1 MSRRPAV
8 LTGSLLGVLAL
19 GLTAAPAQAAPLGE
33 LLPSTPHPHT
43 DDRAAGAGAG
53 GRQPVSDLL
62 TNRAPAAAPRVVAH
76 RGASAYAPENTLAGA
91 DKARDLDV
99 EWVEND
105 VQRTKDGELVVVH
118 DETLER
124 TTNVEEVFPDR
135 APWKVGDFTAQELG
149 QLDAGGWFARE
160 YSGERIPTLGE
171 FLDRIGE
178 NNQKLLLE
186 LKKPELYPGIEE
198 EVVEEL
204 RAEGWLRAGKREDLV
219 VQSFD
224 ADSVRSVHG
233 LAPRVTTGFLGKPA
247 VSQLGTYAEFA
258 DQINPRYTE
267 VDKEYVRAVKRLRG
281 AQGRPME
288 VYTWTVDDG
297 PTAAKLAGM
306 GVDGVISNRPDVVR
320 DAMAAARDTAP
331 QTGAADEDRVAD
343 DALGTDSETDAV
355 GIAPRDGQAAR
366 G

>member
-33 LLPSTPHPHT
+33 LPSPHRHT
-43 DDRAAGAGAG
+43 DDRTAG
-53 GRQPVSDLL
+53 GEGPRPVSDLL
-62 TNRAPAAAPRVVAH
+62 DDRAPAGAPRVVAH

-91 DKARDLDV
+91 DKARDLDI

-105 VQRTKDGELVVVH
+105 VQRTKDGELVVMH

-160 YSGERIPTLGE
+160 YSGERIPTLVE
-171 FLDRIGE
+171 FLDRIVE
-178 NNQKLLLE
+178 NDQKLLLE

-204 RAEGWLRAGKREDLV
+204 RTEGWLRAGKRQDLV

-224 ADSVRSVHG
+224 ADAVRTVHE

-247 VSQLGTYAEFA
+247 VSQLGSYAEFT

-267 VDKEYVRAVKRLRG
+267 VDEEYVRAVKRLRG
-281 AQGRPME
+281 AQGKQLE

-320 DAMAAARDTAP
+320 DAMAAAGDTAP
-331 QTGAADEDRVAD
+331 STDAGDTDRAAD
-343 DALGTDSETDAV
+343 DSVETDDGTGPV
-355 GIAPRDGQAAR
+355 GDGSGDGQHVR